1 MILKLRYNIP
11 IYYQYSYHKVDA
23 TIPNMKSVF
32 GIGVMQAS

>member
-1 MILKLRYNIP
+1 MLKYDAN
-11 IYYQYSYHKVDA
+11 SYHKVDA